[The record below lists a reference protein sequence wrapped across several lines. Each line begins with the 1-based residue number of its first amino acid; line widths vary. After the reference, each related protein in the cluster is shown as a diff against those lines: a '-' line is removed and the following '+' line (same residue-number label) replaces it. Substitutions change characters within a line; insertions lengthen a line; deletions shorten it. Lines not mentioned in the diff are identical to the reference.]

1 MTESTVNYV
10 ILSSRVKP
18 KLLFSGIAV
27 WSNFKN
33 FETEGN
39 LSRIFLDVII
49 SKLAQPSRGTALY
62 CVRNLFRITKRKLVA
77 SHC

>member
-18 KLLFSGIAV
+18 KLLFSDIAV

-39 LSRIFLDVII
+39 LSKIF
-49 SKLAQPSRGTALY
+49 
-62 CVRNLFRITKRKLVA
+62 
-77 SHC
+77 